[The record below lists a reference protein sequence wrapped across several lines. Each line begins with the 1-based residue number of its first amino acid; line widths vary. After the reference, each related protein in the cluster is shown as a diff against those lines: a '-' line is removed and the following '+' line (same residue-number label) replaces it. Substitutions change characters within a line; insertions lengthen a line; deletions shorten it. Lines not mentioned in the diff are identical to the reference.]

1 MRAFLLAFAL
11 PMGLF
16 WGWYLL
22 AANDISMGMFIFS
35 RDMYDLVFD
44 TYGQLMGVDPA
55 ILPPLV
61 LRACIVDTFIVLGIW
76 AFRRRK
82 DIAAWWRNRQAAK
95 AQDAVTRRYVDMSSP
110 SNG

>member
-61 LRACIVDTFIVLGIW
+61 LRIRLTCWQPLPGYW
-76 AFRRRK
+76 ANQRMHVHMANSRK
-82 DIAAWWRNRQAAK
+82 ISKPLSGKRI
-95 AQDAVTRRYVDMSSP
+95 
-110 SNG
+110 